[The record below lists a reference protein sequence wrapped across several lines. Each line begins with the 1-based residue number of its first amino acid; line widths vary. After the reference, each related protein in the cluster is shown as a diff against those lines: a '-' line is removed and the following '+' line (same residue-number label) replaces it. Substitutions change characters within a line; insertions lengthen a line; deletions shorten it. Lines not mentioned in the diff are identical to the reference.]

1 MIPFFLAM
9 LVALLMTT
17 YWPAITMWLPQLLDL
32 V

>member
-1 MIPFFLAM
+1 MIPFFRAM